1 MHVSGFSRMN
11 NRPKIIRPNFS
22 IMDGLVFG
30 FEMTDHLDPEQ
41 SQDQILEEICETI
54 ADAYELEVPIWA
66 KLSGGYIFPIPSTH
80 RLFQY
85 LDLPSRRN
93 NQGGNWLV
101 FKRQGNDITV
111 THFGPFA
118 KNFQNFYENTM
129 DALKKWK
136 ELRDALKSKSPE
148 TAKMTEEEIKE
159 EEVEIDEA
167 IADFWS
173 TVSDIKLEIN
183 SKQEEL
189 KKILDCVYSDPID
202 RATAEELKEKLTA
215 STREVAV
222 KGIATAVL
230 IEVVEETMK
239 RIIVKIAEVIAAK
252 GALKEVGKAVA
263 KEAGKA
269 TEKAAGK
276 AAVKA
281 GAKAVDKATAK
292 AVPSL
297 GAVVRAGFGVWRLCH
312 EDVAS
317 AGLEFASEEATCSP
331 GPGTAASFVTD
342 ADLVRKDM
350 YEATTESNQDG
361 EVK

>member
-1 MHVSGFSRMN
+1 M
-11 NRPKIIRPNFS
+11 IIQPNFC
-22 IMDGLVFG
+22 IMDELVFG
-30 FEMTDHLDPEQ
+30 FKMTDHLDPEQ
-41 SQDQILEEICETI
+41 SQGQILEEICATI
-54 ADAYELEVPIWA
+54 ADAHELELPIWA
-66 KLSGGYIFPIPSTH
+66 KLSGGCRIFPIPHTH

-93 NQGGNWLV
+93 SHGGNWLI
-101 FKRQGNDITV
+101 FRRQANVITV
-111 THFGPFA
+111 THFGPFSN
-118 KNFQNFYENTM
+118 NFQDMYENTM
-129 DALKKWK
+129 ITLKNLK
-136 ELRDALKSKSPE
+136 EWRDELESGESPE
-148 TAKMTEEEIKE
+148 TAKMTEEETKKE
-159 EEVEIDEA
+159 KVAIDKA
-167 IADFWS
+167 IAEFWS

-189 KKILDCVYSDPID
+189 KKIIDCVYSDPIE

-215 STREVAV
+215 SAGEVAV

-230 IEVVEETMK
+230 IEVVEETVK

-252 GALKEVGKAVA
+252 GALKAVGKAVA
-263 KEAGKA
+263 KEAGNA
-269 TEKAAGK
+269 AEKTAGK

-292 AVPSL
+292 AAPSL

-312 EDVAS
+312 EEVAS
-317 AGLEFASEEATCSP
+317 ARLEFASEEASCSP
-331 GPGTAASFVTD
+331 GPGTAASFATD